1 MNWQKRWYNYQQSS
15 HSHTVTSLMQIMFSL
30 FFALFDHN
38 RRGNRLRTLFNV
50 TALWNRGMPP
60 QVRITHKVLWPLLL
74 LPLILLNQLV
84 TPHPIWVVLLVSLA
98 SLYGVGLYWVRQQ
111 AKAVTLTRRR
121 VGTIL
126 VAGDQ
131 LEEEFVI
138 NNASFFPLLWGELQD
153 HSTLPGYQ
161 PGRVVGCGANGSYRW
176 NVSAECRQR
185 GVYRLG
191 PHQLTLGD
199 PFGLFAVTLDFTQQD
214 TVLIYPRVLHLP
226 AVPLPQGS
234 QSDGARRQRPLWG
247 AQPSATVRDY
257 QPADSL
263 RYVHWPRT
271 AHRGELMV
279 KELESE
285 PSGAIWVMVDLQD
298 SAHESATE
306 NTLEAGI
313 IIAASL
319 SADLLQA
326 AGQRAVGLFT
336 ISGQRILPFA
346 TGQNTA
352 TPQAQPADNEAVTV
366 APQHGP
372 AQLWRILAALAPV
385 TPTTVS
391 LHDLLR
397 TATTAI
403 GQRATL
409 IVVTVP
415 TKGETPPWLPT
426 LVQLQ
431 RRGVNSTVLLVTS
444 AEEQRAADALAT
456 LLVRQGIGVQS
467 IPAALRLPTALTFR
481 RKRRVIRNTP
491 TGGVVTYEVEEEVG

>member
-1 MNWQKRWYNYQQSS
+1 
-15 HSHTVTSLMQIMFSL
+15 MQIMFIL

-38 RRGNRLRTLFNV
+38 RGRNRLRAQLDL
-50 TALWNRGMPP
+50 TALWNRGLPP
-60 QVRITHKVLWPLLL
+60 HARITHKVLWPLLL

-98 SLYGVGLYWVRQQ
+98 SLYGVGIYWVRQQ
-111 AKAVTLTRRR
+111 ARVVTLTRRR

-131 LEEEFVI
+131 LEEAFVI
-138 NNASFFPLLWGELQD
+138 TNPSFFPLLWAELQD
-153 HSTLPGYQ
+153 QSTLPGYQ

-176 NVSAECRQR
+176 QAKAECRQR

-199 PFGLFAVTLDFTQQD
+199 PFGLFGVTLDFAQQD

-226 AVPLPQGS
+226 TVPLPQGS

-285 PSGAIWVMVDLQD
+285 PSGAIWVMVDLQG
-298 SAHESATE
+298 SVHASATE

-313 IIAASL
+313 IVAASL

-326 AGQRAVGLFT
+326 DSQRAVGLFT
-336 ISGQRILPFA
+336 ISGPRILPAAWGQPA
-346 TGQNTA
+346 TDHP
-352 TPQAQPADNEAVTV
+352 PQAIDNEAVTV
-366 APQHGP
+366 APQRGP
-372 AQLWRILAALAPV
+372 AQLWQILAALAPV

-415 TKGETPPWLPT
+415 TKGETPTWLPT

-444 AEEQRAADALAT
+444 AEEQTAADTLAG

>member
-1 MNWQKRWYNYQQSS
+1 
-15 HSHTVTSLMQIMFSL
+15 MQIMFIL
-30 FFALFDHN
+30 FFALFENN
-38 RRGNRLRTLFNV
+38 RGRNRLRTQFDL
-50 TALWNRGMPP
+50 TALWNRGLPAHAR
-60 QVRITHKVLWPLLL
+60 VTHKVLWPLLL
-74 LPLILLNQLV
+74 LPLILVNQLV
-84 TPHPIWVVLLVSLA
+84 TPHPIWVVLLVTLA
-98 SLYGVGLYWVRQQ
+98 SLYGVGIYWARQQ
-111 AKAVTLTRRR
+111 ARAVTLSRRR

-138 NNASFFPLLWGELQD
+138 TNASIFPLLWGELHD

-161 PGRVVGCGANGSYRW
+161 PGRVVGCGANASYRW
-176 NVSAECRQR
+176 NANAECRQR

-191 PHQLTLGD
+191 PHQLVLGD
-199 PFGLFAVTLDFTQQD
+199 PFGLFGLTLDFAQQD

-226 AVPLPQGS
+226 AVPLPQGN

-247 AQPSATVRDY
+247 AQPSASVRDY
-257 QPADSL
+257 QPTDSL

-285 PSGAIWVMVDLQD
+285 PSGAIWVMVDLQG
-298 SAHESATE
+298 SVHGVAEQANGVAPENTTANTTA

-313 IIAASL
+313 IVAASL

-326 AGQRAVGLFT
+326 DSQRAVGLFT
-336 ISGQRILPFA
+336 ISGPRVLPFDLESAA
-346 TGQNTA
+346 TNNTA
-352 TPQAQPADNEAVTV
+352 HPSGDEAVTV
-366 APQHGP
+366 APQRGP
-372 AQLWRILAALAPV
+372 AQLWTILAALAPV

-391 LHDLLR
+391 LYDLLR
-397 TATTAI
+397 TAATTI
-403 GQRATL
+403 GQRTTI
-409 IVVTVP
+409 IVVTTP
-415 TKGETPPWLPT
+415 TTGEMPTWLPE

-431 RRGVNSTVLLVTS
+431 RRGVNSTVLLVIREDQQ
-444 AEEQRAADALAT
+444 AAADVLAGM
-456 LLVRQGIGVQS
+456 LVRQGIGAQS
-467 IPAALRLPTALTFR
+467 IPAALRLPPALTFR